1 LRYKW
6 YTDLEM
12 KILITAL
19 KKNKYVKTINLTKNY
34 FTLKSSYM
42 LSNFIMLNTR
52 LQRIYFNGNS
62 VGFEGVIAL

>member
-1 LRYKW
+1 
-6 YTDLEM
+6 M